1 MIVNQNRNS
10 LSHIRL
16 TTALSDLLVVLLW
29 YNTVSERKKSEMGRQ
44 DSHRYII
51 CLFLGILTVCMP
63 AAQSIADNATTNET
77 EEIDDVKRITGTIS
91 KVSFVF
97 SSLMLIC
104 DLGYVTFSVPANAT
118 IVRSGRPI
126 KLEELKTGET
136 ITIQYRHPY
145 PSAYIADYIR
155 ASDEFRE

>member
-1 MIVNQNRNS
+1 
-10 LSHIRL
+10 
-16 TTALSDLLVVLLW
+16 
-29 YNTVSERKKSEMGRQ
+29 MGRQ
-44 DSHRYII
+44 NRHRYVIW
-51 CLFLGILTVCMP
+51 LFLGILIVCIP
-63 AAQSIADNATTNET
+63 AAHSIADNVTTNET

-118 IVRSGRPI
+118 IVRSGRTI

-136 ITIQYRHPY
+136 ITIQYQHPY
-145 PSAYIADYIR
+145 PSEYIADYIR